1 MPNSFEVR
9 PYRDSDKNDVW
20 IIWHTALGNL
30 TREQVPLMANYQG
43 DDADLLHIKE
53 TYLQGEG
60 AFLVGVF
67 EGQVVAI
74 CGLIKSSA
82 GRGQIRHMSVDINYH
97 RRGFGKLMMQ
107 EMEKRAIELGCT
119 SLYLD
124 TSIGQLPAQAL
135 YLSCGFHEVGHS
147 FVGVGNWEI
156 ILYEKQI
163 Q

>member
-1 MPNSFEVR
+1 MTNSFGVR
-9 PYRDSDKNDVW
+9 TYQDSDKNDVW

-30 TREQVPLMANYQG
+30 TREQVPLMDNYPG

-53 TYLQGEG
+53 IYLQGDG
-60 AFLVGVF
+60 KFLVGVF

-74 CGLIKSSA
+74 CGLKKSSA
-82 GRGQIRHMSVDINYH
+82 DRGEIRHMSVDINYH

-107 EMEKRAIELGCT
+107 AMENRAIELGCK
-119 SLYLD
+119 SLHLD
-124 TSIGQLPAQAL
+124 TSISQLPAQAL